1 MRAPELTLNEIKGR
15 IRPKNRVV
23 RVSDFLSNEE
33 KLRIKLARQAKS
45 AQKIRGFDEID
56 AYSAEVLARFGH
68 DTWLAWKSGEISTAQ
83 MNKYIRA
90 ERARSKRA
98 LLGLECIILQAMAG
112 ANNPDKHGHVPK
124 SLKGAQKVLKSE
136 SRAAQGVGNG

>member
-1 MRAPELTLNEIKGR
+1 MTTPELTLNKVKEQ

-33 KLRIKLARQAKS
+33 KIRIKLARQAKS
-45 AQKIRGFDEID
+45 AQKVRGFDEID

-68 DTWLAWKSGEISTAQ
+68 DTWMAWKSGEITTAQ
-83 MNKYIRA
+83 MNKYVRA

-98 LLGLECIILQAMAG
+98 LIGLECIILQATAG
-112 ANNPDKHGHVPK
+112 ANNPDKKGHTPK
-124 SLKGAQKVLKSE
+124 SLKEAQKVLKNE
-136 SRAAQGVGNG
+136 SKAAEGLING